1 MTGQT
6 TARQRLTA
14 ELLDALRTDGGVR
27 VVTGE
32 PGCGRTTFL
41 DHAARLF
48 RAGPVRYV
56 RADGAHGLDEA
67 LRTVGPLLV
76 CVDDADLWDAPSR
89 AALAR
94 TATRIR
100 ETAVR
105 TTLLLTVAGHRPP
118 PPELADLPVLRLGP
132 LTPGDAA
139 LLIRER
145 ADSAVDPAVQEEL
158 ITAAEGNPAL
168 LLALVR
174 RLSPAQ
180 LGGRRS
186 LPRPTADGEVLA
198 DVAGD
203 RLPDDPGG
211 LLLTTAAAAR
221 ATGEEDADA
230 ALVLRAAHAAA
241 TAPLPDLLT
250 RGERRLRFRSGLM
263 ARAVYATASPGDR
276 RAAHLSLAEAATDRE
291 DLLPLLHR
299 AWAVGAPAP
308 AVAASLAAAATD
320 PSSTAPPAL
329 RRRALTRAAEL
340 TPDQAERARRH
351 LAAAEQALLAGL
363 AADALRLLDRARGRS
378 APASVR
384 GGAELLRGAVLLADG
399 PVEDARE
406 SFLLAADLL
415 PPPAAARATLGAADA
430 AWSAGDPTACL
441 SALAPTHTPPA
452 LPLAEACVRVPRS
465 TPTPGP
471 PTPTPP
477 VVSACTCRPTPAAVE
492 APGPPDT
499 VSRAVGDVSRRC
511 GQSCLLQHPD
521 GLGGPAARVGVTTP
535 RTACAP
541 STDFRAGGALSTD
554 SRAGGA
560 LPADSRAGGAP
571 PTDSQPSG
579 VPPIYLQPSGA
590 LPMDSRSSGAL
601 PADSRS
607 SGVPPTDLQRSGAL
621 PADSRS
627 SGVPPT
633 DLQRS
638 GALPADSR
646 SSGVPPTDLQRSGAL
661 PADSQPSGAPPTDPQ
676 PSGVPPTMSPPD
688 GDPSRDHRDGMRAV
702 LLARFDLAATPLRRV
717 VDNGLHGSDP
727 DHLLR
732 SAAAALMLGDV
743 TSARRAGARALAAA
757 RTTGSA
763 ALEPRA
769 LEYLAYAEL
778 RAGRHQLA
786 RTHAEEGL
794 RAAERTGQR
803 NTAAHHHAVLAL
815 AASIEGEADLVA
827 EHAEAALR
835 TARRHGLVQAAT
847 LAHWAVARAD
857 LGAGRPREAAQRLG
871 PLVRPGARRG
881 HFAVWMLAVPC
892 FVEAA
897 ASAGRPQHAEAVVE
911 DFVLWAACGADPQA
925 PSQLL
930 RCRALLAGPDTA
942 DELYLRALD
951 RHDDTAGDFERAR
964 TELLY
969 GKWLRRRRRLR
980 EARARLEE
988 ARLGFERCGAPLWA
1002 QQAAAELRAGGAAPN
1017 AAPAASVGAGDLARL
1032 TPQQMRIARYVAA
1045 GATNREVA
1053 LSLSVS
1059 TRTVDYHLRNVFATL
1074 GLRSRVELVRL
1085 VEQEE
1090 KTGARL

>member
-56 RADGAHGLDEA
+56 RADGARGLDEA

-415 PPPAAARATLGAADA
+415 PPP
-430 AWSAGDPTACL
+430 
-441 SALAPTHTPPA
+441 
-452 LPLAEACVRVPRS
+452 
-465 TPTPGP
+465 
-471 PTPTPP
+471 
-477 VVSACTCRPTPAAVE
+477 
-492 APGPPDT
+492 
-499 VSRAVGDVSRRC
+499 
-511 GQSCLLQHPD
+511 CLLY
-521 GLGGPAARVGVTTP
+521 
-535 RTACAP
+535 P
-541 STDFRAGGALSTD
+541 S
-554 SRAGGA
+554 
-560 LPADSRAGGAP
+560 
-571 PTDSQPSG
+571 
-579 VPPIYLQPSGA
+579 
-590 LPMDSRSSGAL
+590 
-601 PADSRS
+601 
-607 SGVPPTDLQRSGAL
+607 
-621 PADSRS
+621 
-627 SGVPPT
+627 
-633 DLQRS
+633 
-638 GALPADSR
+638 
-646 SSGVPPTDLQRSGAL
+646 
-661 PADSQPSGAPPTDPQ
+661 
-676 PSGVPPTMSPPD
+676 
-688 GDPSRDHRDGMRAV
+688 
-702 LLARFDLAATPLRRV
+702 
-717 VDNGLHGSDP
+717 
-727 DHLLR
+727 
-732 SAAAALMLGDV
+732 
-743 TSARRAGARALAAA
+743 
-757 RTTGSA
+757 
-763 ALEPRA
+763 
-769 LEYLAYAEL
+769 
-778 RAGRHQLA
+778 
-786 RTHAEEGL
+786 
-794 RAAERTGQR
+794 
-803 NTAAHHHAVLAL
+803 
-815 AASIEGEADLVA
+815 
-827 EHAEAALR
+827 
-835 TARRHGLVQAAT
+835 
-847 LAHWAVARAD
+847 
-857 LGAGRPREAAQRLG
+857 
-871 PLVRPGARRG
+871 
-881 HFAVWMLAVPC
+881 
-892 FVEAA
+892 
-897 ASAGRPQHAEAVVE
+897 
-911 DFVLWAACGADPQA
+911 
-925 PSQLL
+925 
-930 RCRALLAGPDTA
+930 
-942 DELYLRALD
+942 
-951 RHDDTAGDFERAR
+951 
-964 TELLY
+964 
-969 GKWLRRRRRLR
+969 
-980 EARARLEE
+980 
-988 ARLGFERCGAPLWA
+988 
-1002 QQAAAELRAGGAAPN
+1002 
-1017 AAPAASVGAGDLARL
+1017 
-1032 TPQQMRIARYVAA
+1032 
-1045 GATNREVA
+1045 
-1053 LSLSVS
+1053 
-1059 TRTVDYHLRNVFATL
+1059 
-1074 GLRSRVELVRL
+1074 
-1085 VEQEE
+1085 
-1090 KTGARL
+1090 